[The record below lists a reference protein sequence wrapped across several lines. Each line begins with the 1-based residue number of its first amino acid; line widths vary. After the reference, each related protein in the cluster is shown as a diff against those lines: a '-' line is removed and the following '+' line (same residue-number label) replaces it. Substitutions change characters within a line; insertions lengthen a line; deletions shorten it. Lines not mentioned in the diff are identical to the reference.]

1 MDRLIEILPYSTVV
15 PGASLFIAAV
25 TIFLHCFYD
34 TNFLW
39 SGKKTLWLC
48 LYTLLDLVAVFCVW
62 GTKAMDYLWMLE
74 TPIILV
80 IVLYD
85 YQGKKFRALW
95 RYLWAM
101 LIAYICITMVAMNA
115 TMVLFPELEQKFLEM
130 DILQMGTEELLTLF
144 TEIWYMVATV
154 QLCFLIPVVWYLYF
168 GVYKRGIVVQCGK
181 RERWFVTIYTL
192 LCLAFE
198 IVIGFSGP
206 KGDVTRYC
214 LTGLSILAAML
225 FPIFIYYIRVS
236 QHYQKLTEAQE
247 QYMQSELEHFM
258 EYKQA
263 QEETARFRH
272 DIRNNLL
279 CIREMLQSGKAQEA
293 QEYLNDLLTTTD
305 GLRKKYITGDEILD
319 CIIGM
324 KSEIMAEKDIGFQ
337 LDGVLAG
344 GLQWRV
350 MDVCAVFANAFDNA
364 IEACEKLPREERY
377 IHLTIKATEQFWFLT
392 MENPVKEK
400 VNTKRLFQR
409 IGGYTSKADTK
420 QHGIGTYNMKRV
432 VESHGGLVKATCQ
445 DQVFALEIVLD
456 KRQALKAS

>member
-1 MDRLIEILPYSTVV
+1 MDSIKELLPAIALI
-15 PGASLFIAAV
+15 PGSSLMIAAV
-25 TIFLHCFYD
+25 VIFLHCFYD
-34 TNFLW
+34 PNFIW

-48 LYTLLDLVAVFCVW
+48 LYTVFDLVASICLW
-62 GTKAMDYLWMLE
+62 GTGAIHFLGFIE
-74 TPIILV
+74 TPFLVFVILQG
-80 IVLYD
+80 YK
-85 YQGKKFRALW
+85 GKKFRALL
-95 RYLWAM
+95 RYVWTLFLAFICLS
-101 LIAYICITMVAMNA
+101 LISMNA
-115 TMVLFPELEQKFLEM
+115 ALVIFPDLEQMVIENNVYQLPIGEM
-130 DILQMGTEELLTLF
+130 LAVMEEIFYIAAILMAG
-144 TEIWYMVATV
+144 
-154 QLCFLIPVVWYLYF
+154 FLIPVVWYLYF

-181 RERWFVTIYTL
+181 RERWFMGIYAL
-192 LCLAFE
+192 MCFVFE
-198 IVIGFSGP
+198 CILIFSGP
-206 KGDVTRYC
+206 KGDLTRYC

-225 FPIFIYYIRVS
+225 APILVYYVRVS

-258 EYKQA
+258 EYKQT

-272 DIRNNLL
+272 DIRNNLM
-279 CIREMLQSGKAQEA
+279 CIRGMLQSGKTQEA
-293 QEYLNDLLTTTD
+293 QEYLDDLLTTTD

-324 KSEIMAEKDIGFQ
+324 KSEVMAEKGIRFQ

-364 IEACEKLPREERY
+364 IEACEKLPQEDRY

-392 MENPVKEK
+392 MTNPVKEK

-409 IGGYTSKADTK
+409 IGGYTSKADNK

-445 DQVFALEIVLD
+445 EHQFTLEIVLD
-456 KRQALKAS
+456 KFQALKAS